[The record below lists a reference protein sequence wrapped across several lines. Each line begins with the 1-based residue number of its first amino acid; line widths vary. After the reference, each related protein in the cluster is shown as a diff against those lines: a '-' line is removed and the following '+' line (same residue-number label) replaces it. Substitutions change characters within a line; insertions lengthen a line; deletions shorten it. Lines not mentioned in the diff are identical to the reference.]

1 MLYNFDY
8 DKQNLKGGENMLRL
22 IATITIFVSTAYA
35 QIVWMDYTS
44 TGCVTCHKI
53 ASVKMSDTL
62 YIFGTFHYTN
72 NPNKMNPFL
81 IAVDSSLNIK
91 WYKAFSHNS
100 LGNSAI
106 DNIVKINDS
115 LIAISG
121 GHSSRQGQCQNY
133 NNYNNCTFFG
143 IFNIKTQ
150 NFVWARY
157 RQADTNNW
165 HMSATAIDF
174 DGNNLVIGAQSTMNT
189 YGSWLLKVNL
199 NGSIQWQKIIYR
211 GQYIE
216 FSVMDVIFDGA
227 NYVYLFRNGV
237 DGGDNISLVK
247 LDLNGNLKWAKDYN
261 FGKFEYPYKLLRD
274 ADGYVVVGF
283 KCHSVNC
290 SSLDSIDNILIFKTD
305 TAGNISWSKL
315 YSSNIPGWRRKYR
328 AYNIA
333 LDYDGNYLVSGFVRA
348 TSNSSYPIVLKI
360 NRNNGNL
367 IWARYWDVPPLNT
380 NSNRGAGV
388 ISIGQGKFYL
398 LTFIG
403 SGTDASRGFAI
414 IRDDTARA
422 DGGCT
427 KSLSMSVSSQNP
439 VVSNLNVTIIN
450 ASYPVNNLS
459 LSSYNPNINQTS
471 SCQITPISNYE
482 YIKSCDYEIK
492 PQRNYIEISLKR
504 KKNVYIYNVLGKV
517 VYRDEF
523 EGKRR
528 IKLKDGIYVIKL
540 DNEKFKVVVK

>member
-1 MLYNFDY
+1 MTN
-8 DKQNLKGGENMLRL
+8 KTLKGGENMLRL

-35 QIVWMDYTS
+35 QVVWMNYNS
-44 TGCVTCHKI
+44 TGCITCHRI

-62 YIFGTFHYTN
+62 YIFGTFHYN
-72 NPNKMNPFL
+72 NKLNPFL
-81 IAVDSSLNIK
+81 IAVDSSLNVK
-91 WYKAFSHNS
+91 WYKAFSHS
-100 LGNSAI
+100 LGNAAI
-106 DNIVKINDS
+106 DKMVKINDS

-121 GHSSRQGQCQNY
+121 GHTSRNFQCQNY
-133 NNYNNCTFFG
+133 NCTFFG

-150 NFVWARY
+150 NFVWAKY
-157 RQADTNNW
+157 RQADTNYW

-174 DGNNLVIGAQSTMNT
+174 DGNNLVIGAQSTMDT

-199 NGSIQWQKIIYR
+199 SGSIQWQKIIYR
-211 GQYIE
+211 GPQIE

-227 NYVYLFRNGV
+227 NYVYLFRSGV
-237 DGGDNISLVK
+237 SGGDNISLVK
-247 LDLNGNLKWAKDYN
+247 LDLNGNLKWAKDYD

-274 ADGYVVVGF
+274 ANGYVVVGF
-283 KCHSVNC
+283 KCQNGNC
-290 SSLDSIDNILIFKTD
+290 SHPDSIDNILIFKTD
-305 TAGNISWSKL
+305 TAGNILWSKL
-315 YSSNIPGWRRKYR
+315 YSSNIPGWLRKYR

-333 LDYDGNYLVSGFVRA
+333 FDYDGNYLVSGFVRA
-348 TSNSSYPIVLKI
+348 TSTSSYPIVLKI
-360 NRNNGNL
+360 NRNDGNL
-367 IWARYWDVPPLNT
+367 IWARYWDTPPSNT
-380 NSNRGAGV
+380 NSDRGAGV

-403 SGTDASRGFAI
+403 SGVDASGGFAI
-414 IRDDTARA
+414 IREDTARA

-427 KSLSMSVSSQNP
+427 KSLSMSVSSQSP
-439 VVSNLNVTIIN
+439 TVSTLSVTISS
-450 ASYPVNNLS
+450 ATYTVNNLS
-459 LSSYNPNINQTS
+459 LSPYNPTINQTL

-492 PQRNYIEISLKR
+492 PQRNYIEINLKR

-523 EGKRR
+523 EGRRR

>member
-1 MLYNFDY
+1 
-8 DKQNLKGGENMLRL
+8 MLRL

-35 QIVWMDYTS
+35 QIVWMNYNS
-44 TGCVTCHKI
+44 TGCVTCHRI

-62 YIFGTFHYTN
+62 YIFGTFHYTS
-72 NPNKMNPFL
+72 KMNPFL

-91 WYKAFSHNS
+91 WYKAFSHS
-100 LGNSAI
+100 LGNAAI
-106 DNIVKINDS
+106 DKMVKINDS

-121 GHSSRQGQCQNY
+121 GHSSRQSSCQNY
-133 NNYNNCTFFG
+133 NCTLFG

-150 NFVWARY
+150 NFVWAKY
-157 RQADTNNW
+157 RQANPNNW

-174 DGNNLVIGAQSTMNT
+174 DGNNLVIGAQSTMDN
-189 YGSWLLKVNL
+189 YGSWLLKVDL
-199 NGSIQWQKIIYR
+199 NGSILWQKIIYR
-211 GQYIE
+211 GQNTE

-227 NYVYLFRNGV
+227 NYVYLFRNGAS
-237 DGGDNISLVK
+237 DGDNISLVK
-247 LDLNGNLKWAKDYN
+247 LNLNGNLIWAKDYN
-261 FGKFEYPYKLLRD
+261 FGNFEYPYKLLRD
-274 ADGYVVVGF
+274 ANSYVVVGF
-283 KCHSVNC
+283 RCQDGNC
-290 SSLDSIDNILIFKTD
+290 STSNSSDDIIIFKTD
-305 TAGNISWSKL
+305 TNGNIIWSKL
-315 YSSNIPGWRRKYR
+315 YSSNMAGWLSEDR
-328 AYNIA
+328 AYDIA
-333 LDYDGNYLVSGFVRA
+333 IDYDGNYLVSGFVRA
-348 TSNSSYPIVLKI
+348 SSNSSYPIVLKI
-360 NRNNGNL
+360 NRSNGNL
-367 IWARYWDVPPLNT
+367 IWARYWDTPPSNT
-380 NSNRGAGV
+380 ASNYAKSV

-403 SGTDASRGFAI
+403 SNVDTTTGFAI
-414 IRDDTARA
+414 IREDTARA
-422 DGGCT
+422 DSGCT
-427 KSLSMSVSSQNP
+427 KSLSMSVSSQSP
-439 VVSNLNVTIIN
+439 TDSNLGVTIIN

-459 LSSYNPNINQTS
+459 LSSYNPNINQTL

-492 PQRNYIEISLKR
+492 SQRNYIEISLKR